1 MRVSLQPQVKT
12 MQNADWEQQSTSNQK
27 APQTLCK
34 TSKDVS
40 EPGGNTRNAK
50 NLIHKFF
57 LNGGKQC

>member
-1 MRVSLQPQVKT
+1 
-12 MQNADWEQQSTSNQK
+12 
-27 APQTLCK
+27 LCK